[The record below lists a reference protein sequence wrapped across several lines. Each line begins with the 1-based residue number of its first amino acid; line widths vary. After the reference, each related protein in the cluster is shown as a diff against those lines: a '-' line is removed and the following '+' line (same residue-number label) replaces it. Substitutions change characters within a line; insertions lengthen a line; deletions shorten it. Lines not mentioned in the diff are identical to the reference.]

1 MKKIFSFMLVITMVC
16 AIFNVVTFADD
27 NVLVSAVQEHNRIC
41 ENYFHT
47 DEEKAEAEAREQYP
61 KLQPI
66 GTDIVYPTEGL
77 LSINDINNFLRSGY
91 ASEIGDV
98 IEHSYGAG
106 HLKLQLEEN
115 FNGSQNPLIVYIWD
129 IINMFDNVQNEMYF
143 TGRRCYSQY
152 VMFDSTVLD
161 EYFEVYPE
169 YEKRV
174 EDFFETSGINRMVT
188 FLYAEHDYPNY
199 LRGYTLYKGVVFCDI
214 QQVSFD
220 IEFKEWFAKKKGWYI
235 FDEELGKE
243 VLDVDRVTYADLTDV
258 IQEYNHECWI
268 PEIK

>member
-1 MKKIFSFMLVITMVC
+1 MKKIFSFVLVITMVC

-47 DEEKAEAEAREQYP
+47 DEEKAEAEAREQHP

-66 GTDIVYPTEGL
+66 GIDIVYPTEGL

-115 FNGSQNPLIVYIWD
+115 FNGSQNPLVTGVGNSIGIV
-129 IINMFDNVQNEMYF
+129 
-143 TGRRCYSQY
+143 R
-152 VMFDSTVLD
+152 
-161 EYFEVYPE
+161 
-169 YEKRV
+169 
-174 EDFFETSGINRMVT
+174 
-188 FLYAEHDYPNY
+188 
-199 LRGYTLYKGVVFCDI
+199 
-214 QQVSFD
+214 
-220 IEFKEWFAKKKGWYI
+220 
-235 FDEELGKE
+235 
-243 VLDVDRVTYADLTDV
+243 
-258 IQEYNHECWI
+258 
-268 PEIK
+268 